1 MTPLNFSQSQ
11 AVTHSYKTHVKCR
24 ICPATQHSCYTLFF
38 FSDWKIQ
45 APDGKLIS
53 DREQERGEGD
63 EEQTGGRTGWTSL
76 NFIKVPCSQSLYILH
91 CFLSLFRTY
100 QMRYWVY
107 HYRLKKV
114 HPDCTHVNY
123 LLRVSDQ
130 TSERSKGL
138 LDYSLHSLYSHNV
151 FAFVVEK
158 LWMKECG
165 LCQLGFLS
173 HRIYRYIVIQLLRVT
188 ALDNRGVAPC

>member
-1 MTPLNFSQSQ
+1 M
-11 AVTHSYKTHVKCR
+11 KCR
-24 ICPATQHSCYTLFF
+24 ICPATQHSCYTVFF

-138 LDYSLHSLYSHNV
+138 LDCSLYIFFV
-151 FAFVVEK
+151 FSQCF
-158 LWMKECG
+158 C
-165 LCQLGFLS
+165 LCRWKTLDERVWALS
-173 HRIYRYIVIQLLRVT
+173 AWVFIPQDIQIYSNSITQGHCI
-188 ALDNRGVAPC
+188 G

>member
-1 MTPLNFSQSQ
+1 MDKFEFHKGAMFT
-11 AVTHSYKTHVKCR
+11 
-24 ICPATQHSCYTLFF
+24 I
-38 FSDWKIQ
+38 
-45 APDGKLIS
+45 
-53 DREQERGEGD
+53 
-63 EEQTGGRTGWTSL
+63 
-76 NFIKVPCSQSLYILH
+76 FIYLALH

-138 LDYSLHSLYSHNV
+138 MDYSLHSLYSHNV

>member
-53 DREQERGEGD
+53 DREEERGEGD
-63 EEQTGGRTGWTSL
+63 EE
-76 NFIKVPCSQSLYILH
+76 H

>member
-1 MTPLNFSQSQ
+1 MQ
-11 AVTHSYKTHVKCR
+11 CR
-24 ICPATQHSCYTLFF
+24 ICPTTQYSCYTVFF

-76 NFIKVPCSQSLYILH
+76 NFIKVPCSQSLYILPCIASYLCSEPIKWDIGFTIIGLKKYTQIVH
-91 CFLSLFRTY
+91 MSIIYSGSLIK
-100 QMRYWVY
+100 
-107 HYRLKKV
+107 RLKGQKV
-114 HPDCTHVNY
+114 SWIVLCT
-123 LLRVSDQ
+123 
-130 TSERSKGL
+130 
-138 LDYSLHSLYSHNV
+138 YSLYFHNV